1 MTEPTRSWLVI
12 LSFVALVTAGY
23 LLFMKPFLKQQPELD
38 RVLKASST
46 WTVTMQGYKQT
57 GPISQETYRISNDN
71 GVSKMF
77 YSATNRDGT
86 LTKWFEVPL
95 SGPSPTFLFEQLRAD
110 GIWELDDKPVRPN
123 SKDQYIVEVQQT
135 LGDEGGSRAF
145 GFSDPQYWATTKS
158 EEFQLRLPAKS
169 MRGLNLSHIASAGR
183 PLRDTRYLK
192 IVREIESFG
201 PPSVLEAE
209 NKIRAE
215 LRATP
220 TQKSMPRARKLS
232 QPHPLTTHR

>member
-1 MTEPTRSWLVI
+1 
-12 LSFVALVTAGY
+12 
-23 LLFMKPFLKQQPELD
+23 MKPFLKQEPELD
-38 RVLKASST
+38 RVLKARST
-46 WTVTMQGYKQT
+46 WTVSMQAYKQT

-95 SGPSPTFLFEQLRAD
+95 AGPSPTFLFELLRVD

-123 SKDQYIVEVQQT
+123 SKEQYIVEVQQT

-145 GFSDPQYWATTKS
+145 GFSDPQYWATTKA

-169 MRGLNLSHIASAGR
+169 MRGLSLSHIASAGR
-183 PLRDTRYLK
+183 SLRDTRYLK

-209 NKIRAE
+209 NKIRSE
-215 LRATP
+215 LRAAP
-220 TQKSMPRARKLS
+220 TQESV
-232 QPHPLTTHR
+232 PHPLKTQH

>member
-1 MTEPTRSWLVI
+1 
-12 LSFVALVTAGY
+12 
-23 LLFMKPFLKQQPELD
+23 MKPFLKQQPELD
-38 RVLKASST
+38 RVLKARST
-46 WTVTMQGYKQT
+46 WTVSMQVYKQT

-95 SGPSPTFLFEQLRAD
+95 SGPTPTFLFQQLQPD
-110 GIWELDDKPVRPN
+110 GIWELDDKPLRPN

-135 LGDEGGSRAF
+135 IGDEGGSRAF
-145 GFSDPQYWATTKS
+145 GFSDPQYWATTKA

-169 MRGLNLSHIASAGR
+169 MHGLNLSHIASAGR
-183 PLRDTRYLK
+183 PLRDTRYLR

-215 LRATP
+215 LKATP
-220 TQKSMPRARKLS
+220 TQESMPRARKLS

>member
-1 MTEPTRSWLVI
+1 MVI
-12 LSFVALVTAGY
+12 SFVALAVAGY
-23 LLFMKPFLKQQPELD
+23 MLFMKPFLKQQPELD
-38 RVLKASST
+38 RVLKANST
-46 WTVTMQGYKQT
+46 WTVSMQAYKQT

-71 GVSKMF
+71 GVSKIF
-77 YSATNRDGT
+77 YSAANQDGT

-123 SKDQYIVEVQQT
+123 SKEQYIVEVQQT

-145 GFSDPQYWATTKS
+145 GFSDPKYWATTKA
-158 EEFQLRLPAKS
+158 EEFQLRLPAKT
-169 MRGLNLSHIASAGR
+169 MRGLNLSQVASAGR
-183 PLRDTRYLK
+183 PLRDARYLT
-192 IVREIESFG
+192 IVREIQAFG

-209 NKIRAE
+209 NKIRSE

-220 TQKSMPRARKLS
+220 TQESMP
-232 QPHPLTTHR
+232 HPQRTRH